1 MLKLYH
7 NQGEKNLGAYLTS
20 STSQVWR
27 TDAHTILPAVELK
40 HKNATLLTG
49 AQHWWCLPKASKGT
63 WLFWVALQRA
73 ATRTLPPAAPTAAV
87 PIQVHQ
93 RQNMQGLKVM
103 AAKSLFKCKNQRSS
117 CCGFFCLFVFLSKY
131 STLNHSEAP
140 RRKAKTRN
148 YTNRTA
154 NITNPPTLLDR
165 KACKGSPSER
175 LVNTRILTLLSRNR
189 NREHLSQQELNPWLF
204 HFYFLISFGNYV
216 PQQILVNTYNKLVV
230 ETLSATLAAVS

>member
-1 MLKLYH
+1 MVVPS
-7 NQGEKNLGAYLTS
+7 QGIQRNLAILSGTAKGSNKNSTPS
-20 STSQVWR
+20 STYCCSS
-27 TDAHTILPAVELK
+27 HTSTPE
-40 HKNATLLTG
+40 T
-49 AQHWWCLPKASKGT
+49 
-63 WLFWVALQRA
+63 
-73 ATRTLPPAAPTAAV
+73 
-87 PIQVHQ
+87 
-93 RQNMQGLKVM
+93 QNMQGLKVM

-189 NREHLSQQELNPWLF
+189 NREHLSQQELNP
-204 HFYFLISFGNYV
+204 
-216 PQQILVNTYNKLVV
+216 
-230 ETLSATLAAVS
+230 